1 MHTDSAASRGTQRP
15 PSVTF
20 VAVVGLFFSAF
31 YLARLILSLASPPLP
46 LSVPSWYLPL
56 TGAVWGGLGLALT
69 IGLWRGSQKA
79 YRRTL
84 WTIPVYLAW
93 YWIDRLA
100 FLRSEFAQ
108 TSRPAALLVTVAAL
122 VLLLGALT
130 RNSAREFFRERAHE

>member
-1 MHTDSAASRGTQRP
+1 MDTDAAARHHKRRP
-15 PSVTF
+15 SSVTF
-20 VAVVGLFFSAF
+20 VAVVGLSLSAF
-31 YLARLILSLASPPLP
+31 YLARLVLSLASPPLP

-56 TGAVWGGLGLALT
+56 TGALWGGLGLVLA

-79 YRRTL
+79 YRWTL

-100 FLRSEFAQ
+100 FLRSDFAR
-108 TSRPAALLVTVAAL
+108 SSHPAALAVTAAAV

-130 RNSAREFFRERAHE
+130 RNSAREFFRETAHE